1 MFLAAARCARPSAVG
16 VLGRRCMNTGATHE
30 AALTFTANDAVEKV
44 SYIFDISRHDCH
56 LPDFHRMQLNA
67 TKFDN
72 TYRVA
77 S

>member
-1 MFLAAARCARPSAVG
+1 
-16 VLGRRCMNTGATHE
+16 MNTGPTHE

-44 SYIFDISRHDCH
+44 SYIFNMSRHDCH